1 MAKVR
6 SYEEMKAANGLITT
20 EEAASILLMCVPKVY
35 TEASRGRIPSFKIG
49 RSRRFKVA
57 DLENFIES
65 QRTQAA

>member
-6 SYEEMKAANGLITT
+6 SYEELKTTNGLITI

-35 TEASRGRIPSFKIG
+35 TEAKRGTIPSFKIG

-57 DLENFIES
+57 DLESYIE
-65 QRTQAA
+65 QRRAA